1 MYPSKEDIKMEN
13 PSVINPSEATVTSQ
27 AEPTR
32 RQGVGSIV
40 WGVAS
45 IVLLALQTPV
55 TEFAGL
61 KVLEFFSTDPNYI
74 AAAWVL
80 LLSSMI
86 TGAIAIGVGLRQR
99 RTRMGRIGFL
109 LGVISL
115 VGIVIWEFCGG
126 WFCLFWAP

>member
-1 MYPSKEDIKMEN
+1 MEN